1 VRYEEFRQG
10 VEHRLGGNRSGGEAD
25 KAITATLQ
33 TLSER
38 ITGGEARDLA
48 EQLPG
53 ALQAPLQQA
62 DELAEDFSIEECF
75 WRVAEREGVDV
86 DTARN
91 DVPEVMA
98 VLAQALTQGELN
110 DVMTQLPPEFNARL
124 FRS

>member
-1 VRYEEFRQG
+1 VRYEEFRQR

-62 DELAEDFSIEECF
+62 DELAEDFSIEEFF

-86 DTARN
+86 DKARN

>member
-1 VRYEEFRQG
+1 VQYEEFRQR
-10 VEHRLGGNRSGGEAD
+10 VEHRLGGNRTGGEAD
-25 KAITATLQ
+25 KVITATLE

-62 DELAEDFSIEECF
+62 DELAEAFSIEEF
-75 WRVAEREGVDV
+75 FRRVAEREGVDV

-91 DVPEVMA
+91 DAPAVMA

-110 DVMTQLPPEFNARL
+110 DVMAQLPQEFDARL